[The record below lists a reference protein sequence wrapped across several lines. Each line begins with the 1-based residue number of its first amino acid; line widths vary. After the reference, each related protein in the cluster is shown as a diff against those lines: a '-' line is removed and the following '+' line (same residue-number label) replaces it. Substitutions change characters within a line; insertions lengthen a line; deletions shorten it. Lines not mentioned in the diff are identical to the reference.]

1 MHMANLLFSM
11 QTQPFRRWEFPF
23 RVNVKETVNSESLL
37 LKTMSKQNTSIWKN
51 KHILTLYSNKVPVRS
66 STAALLWVGC
76 YHLVSAKLCMY
87 STLKLKMP
95 SVQKKWFFKVLEDKL
110 LVIYRFNAGCLEE
123 HKKNNG
129 IAYGC
134 VTGVK
139 TSKLELRNLWGC
151 RPRTRI
157 TWASLLGL

>member
-1 MHMANLLFSM
+1 
-11 QTQPFRRWEFPF
+11 
-23 RVNVKETVNSESLL
+23 
-37 LKTMSKQNTSIWKN
+37 MSKQNTSIWRN

-151 RPRTRI
+151 RPPHSNYLGIFVRFIRTFTEII
-157 TWASLLGL
+157 TFGKASGHEF